1 MSKNIIILSILAV
14 LLLGAAAY
22 LLFGKPATG
31 AAIVQSS
38 GPTSV
43 AEQTFLNLAAQLNP
57 IEFDTSILQ
66 DPRFMS
72 LQDLKTAVIPELR
85 GRTNPFA
92 PLAGVKK

>member
-1 MSKNIIILSILAV
+1 MSKNVIIVSILAV
-14 LLLGAAAY
+14 LLLAAAAY
-22 LLFGKPATG
+22 LLFGKPSTG

-38 GPTSV
+38 GPTTA

-57 IEFDTSILQ
+57 IEFDTSILG
-66 DPRFMS
+66 DPRFML
-72 LQDLKTAVIPELR
+72 LQDLKTAVVPELR